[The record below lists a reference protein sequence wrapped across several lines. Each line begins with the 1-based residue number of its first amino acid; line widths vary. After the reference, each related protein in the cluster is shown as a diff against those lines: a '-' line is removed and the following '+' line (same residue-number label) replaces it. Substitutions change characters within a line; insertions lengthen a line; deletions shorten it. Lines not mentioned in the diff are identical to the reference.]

1 VRRWTEGMTMA
12 DADRCVMCGAIIP
25 EGSHVC
31 EMCGKTEFP
40 YEPDGKAHKCRS
52 GCVYAG
58 KLVDMPCCNYLF
70 DAGHPRPCPAGKG
83 CTAYKRGKRKKPVW
97 MEVVE

>member
-1 VRRWTEGMTMA
+1 MA

-31 EMCGKTEFP
+31 GLCGAMKFP

-58 KLVDMPCCNYLF
+58 KLVGEPVCNYLF
-70 DAGHPRPCPAGKG
+70 DAGHPRPCPAGRG
-83 CTAYKRGKRKKPVW
+83 CTEYKRGKRKKPVW
-97 MEVVE
+97 QEVVE